1 VIGGSWRPIGA
12 VLGAAAAFLLLFAV
26 LDAVFGRSRMQR
38 RIAELRVLRV
48 GAHPETEPLLRRLR
62 AAGGRV
68 VERSDRLSR
77 LALKS
82 EPLLDRASTDMTP
95 PQWLALRTA
104 VAIALALTAST
115 ILPLW
120 VGLLLGVVAGF
131 PLMTL
136 LLRSRVSRRERV
148 FADELPNTL
157 QLILSSLRAGFTL
170 QQSVDGAVRDDD
182 GPVAQE
188 LRRALSESRI
198 NGDFEDALARAGER
212 INSKEM
218 VWLVM
223 AIRLQREVGGSLAD
237 VMQITADTMRE
248 RSYLRRHVAAL
259 SAEGRFSAYIL
270 IAMPIGIGLL
280 LYVTRPEYMATLFQ
294 EPLGLAMVSAAAA
307 LMLIGSFWLRASI
320 KIEV

>member
-1 VIGGSWRPIGA
+1 VTVGPWRS
-12 VLGAAAAFLLLFAV
+12 LGAILGAGACFLLLFVV

-38 RIAELRVLRV
+38 RIAELRVFRV
-48 GAHPETEPLLRRLR
+48 GAHPESEPLLRRLR
-62 AAGGRV
+62 AAGGRA
-68 VERSDRLSR
+68 VERSERLTR

-95 PQWLALRTA
+95 PQWLAVRIA
-104 VAIALALTAST
+104 VTIALALAGSM
-115 ILPLW
+115 ILPVW
-120 VGLLLGVVAGF
+120 AGLLLGVVAGF
-131 PLMTL
+131 VLTTML
-136 LLRSRVSRRERV
+136 LKHRVKRRERV

-182 GPVAQE
+182 GPVAEE

-212 INSKEM
+212 INSQEM

-270 IAMPIGIGLL
+270 VAMPIGIGLL
-280 LYVTRPEYMATLFQ
+280 LYLTRPEYMATLFQ
-294 EPLGLAMVSAAAA
+294 EPLGLVMVAAATT
-307 LMLIGSFWLRASI
+307 LMLIGAFWLRASI